1 MSLFF
6 RGLQS
11 SHFVP
16 IEAMYS
22 DHFRT
27 MLSMSMAASQ
37 NELYYV
43 SSFVS
48 FLNSYIVASLQLVCR
63 PIAII

>member
-22 DHFRT
+22 DHFHT

-48 FLNSYIVASLQLVCR
+48 FLNSYCSQLTTCL
-63 PIAII
+63 